1 MPANTFGP
9 GDNSDPEWSHVIAGF
24 TGRAHKAKMQNKPSV
39 VIWGLGKP
47 IREFNSSDDLA
58 EGSIFL
64 LSNLS
69 QSSEE
74 IFPTDSL
81 PIINVGVGRGISV
94 GDFAHQVRKTVGFTG
109 DLNYDITYPDG
120 PTEKVLDVRKM
131 SLLSWAGPKTT
142 LQTGLVSACRDYP
155 QGLGCD

>member
-81 PIINVGVGRGISV
+81 PIIKSGGI
-94 GDFAHQVRKTVGFTG
+94 
-109 DLNYDITYPDG
+109 
-120 PTEKVLDVRKM
+120 
-131 SLLSWAGPKTT
+131 
-142 LQTGLVSACRDYP
+142 VSAARKIWWAP
-155 QGLGCD
+155 TARSRVAPRTGKAA